1 MKKKKK
7 NFSNREMISDIFNSL
22 EMKNEHFKVY
32 KQDMKFMQHKNNIL
46 ATKKKK
52 KERERNYIFRT
63 KQIWKSIEPKNLN
76 LIPINKDWKTSFQFI
91 IKKYDDM
98 NSVCKFSKHR

>member
-1 MKKKKK
+1 
-7 NFSNREMISDIFNSL
+7 MISDIFNSL

-52 KERERNYIFRT
+52 KKKKRERNYIFRT
-63 KQIWKSIEPKNLN
+63 KQI
-76 LIPINKDWKTSFQFI
+76 
-91 IKKYDDM
+91 
-98 NSVCKFSKHR
+98 